1 MAGVRGR
8 GREGGQQPIVPTA
21 LIVDSGDTE
30 AINAYVFSSTL
41 AAQDITGLSTSGVSA
56 AHVAKRLEG
65 SAESLSYLFALTT
78 REAPRPLGEMGYPAL
93 SPDDLLD
100 VEAWVFASLP
110 RLEDTRVL
118 EAHITLDAAIAPLP
132 GEKIPAAPWAHA
144 LSLIDALSSALH
156 RPIRH
161 VWVTHSLGANE
172 PPALREHGYTPA
184 FSEVQATLS
193 LEAVPAPVHAVD
205 VVADM
210 DFAPEDIDSF
220 LRLLASAS
228 ANFPRGELILDTV
241 DWTHQRLIDAGARLR
256 DRGGTQLTALARSES
271 GDVVGLA
278 EAVTFDH
285 DVESVCELGLVY
297 VLPEHR
303 GRGLGCDL
311 VAAVLCAARERWE
324 DAETAFASYP
334 AGEVAAE
341 ALGRRFGAEAVSATT
356 VWQKAKELLRLAV
369 P

>member
-1 MAGVRGR
+1 MKVLVTGGAGYIGSTV
-8 GREGGQQPIVPTA
+8 A
-21 LIVDSGDTE
+21 SCCADSGITPVILDD
-30 AINAYVFSSTL
+30 YS
-41 AAQDITGLSTSGVSA
+41 TGLRTFAQRFAHYEGDIADVALLNRVVDEHPDIEAVIHCA
-56 AHVAKRLEG
+56 AKIVVPESVEKPLYYYDNNVAR
-65 SAESLSYLFALTT
+65 
-78 REAPRPLGEMGYPAL
+78 
-93 SPDDLLD
+93 
-100 VEAWVFASLP
+100 
-110 RLEDTRVL
+110 
-118 EAHITLDAAIAPLP
+118 AI
-132 GEKIPAAPWAHA
+132 
-144 LSLIDALSSALH
+144 SLIDALSSALH